1 VTPVSEMNKV
11 KFFGTDNEDEGEDED
26 EDFRVSEEEYLESV
40 RRGRE
45 KLTPEL
51 LAAVQFEMAMPSMFY
66 EKPPAEREALWQRFL
81 ALRDQI
87 GADAAALMIRFE
99 LANSL

>member
-1 VTPVSEMNKV
+1 MNQDEIR
-11 KFFGTDNEDEGEDED
+11 GGNEDEEEDE
-26 EDFRVSEEEYLESV
+26 EDFRISREEYLESV

-51 LAAVQFEMAMPSMFY
+51 MAAVQFEMAMPSMFY
-66 EKPPAEREALWQRFL
+66 EKSEAEREALWQRFL

-99 LANSL
+99 LANGQP

>member
-1 VTPVSEMNKV
+1 VNQGEIRGGSA
-11 KFFGTDNEDEGEDED
+11 NEEDED
-26 EDFRVSEEEYLESV
+26 EEDFRISREEYLESV
-40 RRGRE
+40 WRGRQ

-51 LAAVQFEMAMPSMFY
+51 LAAIQFEMAMPSMFY
-66 EKPPAEREALWQRFL
+66 EKSEAEREALWQRFL

-99 LANSL
+99 LASSQP

>member
-1 VTPVSEMNKV
+1 MNENKIGSE
-11 KFFGTDNEDEGEDED
+11 NEDEEE
-26 EDFRVSEEEYLESV
+26 EDFRISKEEYEASAW
-40 RRGRE
+40 RGRQ

-51 LAAVQFEMAMPSMFY
+51 MAAIQFEMAMPSMFY
-66 EKPPAEREALWQRFL
+66 EKSPAEREALWQRFL

-99 LANSL
+99 LANGQP